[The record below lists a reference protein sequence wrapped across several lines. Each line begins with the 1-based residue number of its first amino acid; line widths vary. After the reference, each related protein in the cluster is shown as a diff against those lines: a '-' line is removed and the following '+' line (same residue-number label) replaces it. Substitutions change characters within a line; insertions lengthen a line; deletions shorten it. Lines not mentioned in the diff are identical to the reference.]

1 MCLHD
6 SRSSVTDAGFSLVEA
21 LVALAIISLL
31 SLLLG
36 TMNSS
41 TMMIFG
47 RGKSR
52 IATGNDI
59 VRAQSLL
66 VDLLSRAGQ
75 AGSSDSARSEI
86 GENKII
92 WFGTEAAFHE
102 NTGTYRYTL
111 QVIAPPNS
119 ASQVDGYS
127 LHLQWRQLADRGNRG
142 SQLIAGGLPSIF
154 IEQEKSVSNH
164 RASNASQERIQGVWL
179 RGCGVKKQSNLYCPW
194 PDLYVPFR
202 LAP

>member
-6 SRSSVTDAGFSLVEA
+6 SRGSVTEAGFSLVEA

-66 VDLLSRAGQ
+66 VDLLSRARQ
-75 AGSSDSARSEI
+75 AGSSDSARTEI
-86 GENKII
+86 GENKIT

-127 LHLQWRQLADRGNRG
+127 LHLQWRQLANRGNRG
-142 SQLIAGGLPSIF
+142 SQLIAGGLPSIS
-154 IEQEKSVSNH
+154 ISVSNR
-164 RASNASQERIQGVWL
+164 RASNASREHIQGVWL
-179 RGCGVKKQSNLYCPW
+179 RGCGVKKQPNIYCPW